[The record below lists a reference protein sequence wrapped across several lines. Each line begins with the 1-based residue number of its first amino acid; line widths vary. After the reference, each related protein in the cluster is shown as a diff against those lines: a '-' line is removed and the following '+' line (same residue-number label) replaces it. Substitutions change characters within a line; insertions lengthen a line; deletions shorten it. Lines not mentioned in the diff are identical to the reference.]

1 MQKYVECLIFLHM
14 GVVTKSIVLYY
25 IRSAGMVT
33 MHFVKKTSD
42 VMIIMTIFLPLIQGQ
57 FGQYPYA
64 I

>member
-42 VMIIMTIFLPLIQGQ
+42 VMIIMTIFLPLIL
-57 FGQYPYA
+57 
-64 I
+64 